1 MAAFI
6 SERLM
11 RYTPLAKSES
21 NRVTAA
27 LICLTMANQ
36 GTQLIP
42 IEFANTNP
50 YQPPQVNGD
59 SVEHARSA
67 DAHLVVRGPAIMLM
81 VASVVWAVPLCF
93 ALFIDSVYLL
103 VAIAEP
109 TVKIELFMAARV
121 MCLGLITIIN
131 LIVFWGAAKMLVL
144 KNYRASHL
152 AAVLAIVPLCGPLVF
167 LGVPLG
173 IWAIFVLDR
182 PHIRRSFES

>member
-1 MAAFI
+1 M
-6 SERLM
+6 
-11 RYTPLAKSES
+11 T
-21 NRVTAA
+21 
-27 LICLTMANQ
+27 NQ
-36 GTQLIP
+36 GAQPIP

-50 YQPPQVNGD
+50 YHPPQYDAD
-59 SVEHARSA
+59 SIEYARSE
-67 DAHLVVRGPAIMLM
+67 DAHLAVRGPAILLM
-81 VASVVWAVPLCF
+81 AVSAVWAVPLCF
-93 ALFIDSVYLL
+93 AMFIDTVYLL

-109 TVKIELFMAARV
+109 TAHVELFMAARV

-131 LIVFWGAAKMLVL
+131 LIVFWGAAKMRVL

-182 PHIRRSFES
+182 PDIRHSFES